1 MSRPPAHDW
10 TGAGERGAAGSA
22 SPGFIAGF
30 GAGAVTALA
39 VVALIAAI
47 AGELDDSDL
56 TSQAIEVIRDEY
68 YKPVDDSV
76 LDKASVDGIV
86 RELRKRY
93 DDRFSHYL
101 DPQELRLFET
111 AASGRFS
118 GVGLTVTGVKRGL
131 RVASVLPDTPAERAR
146 IEEGDLITAVNGRSL
161 AGVPAEVSTA
171 RIKGPPG
178 TPVELRVVPG
188 CGGRTRNVDLE
199 RASVELPVAQGKIRR
214 AGARKVAY
222 VQYARFSAGAHGQL
236 RTTLERLYRRGAE
249 GLVLD
254 LRGNGG
260 GLLNEAVLSASVFL
274 PKGELV
280 VSTDSRTMGH
290 REYEATGDPLPEH
303 PTVVL
308 INRDTAS
315 AAEIL
320 AAALG
325 DHGLA
330 TIVGV
335 RSFGKGTF
343 QEVIEL
349 AAGGALDL
357 TVGQY
362 FTPEGVSLAGKGIKP
377 DVRAV
382 DDSETPRD
390 EGLRR
395 ALAVLARD
403 L

>member
-1 MSRPPAHDW
+1 VSAGPQARSR
-10 TGAGERGAAGSA
+10 R
-22 SPGFIAGF
+22 GFIGGF
-30 GAGAVTALA
+30 VAGAVAAVA

-47 AGELDDSDL
+47 SGDFGGSDL
-56 TSQAIEVIRDEY
+56 TSQASEAIRDDY
-68 YKPVDDSV
+68 YKPVKGSV
-76 LDKASVDGIV
+76 LDKASVDGII

-101 DPQELRLFET
+101 DPRELRQFEL

-118 GVGLTVTGVKRGL
+118 GVGLTVTGVRRGL
-131 RVASVLPDTPAERAR
+131 RVASVLPDTPAQRAR
-146 IEEGDLITAVNGRSL
+146 IEEGDLITAVDGRSL
-161 AGVPAEVSTA
+161 VGVAPEVSTA

-178 TPVELRVVPG
+178 TPVELRVVSAS
-188 CGGRTRNVDLE
+188 GRGTRNVQLE
-199 RASVELPVAQGKIRR
+199 RASVELPVAPGEIRR
-214 AGARKVAY
+214 AGTSKAAY
-222 VQYARFSAGAHGQL
+222 VRYPSFRAGAHADL
-236 RTTLERLYRRGAE
+236 RSTLERLYRRGAK

-290 REYEATGDPLPEH
+290 RDYEATGDPLPQH

-320 AAALG
+320 ASALG
-325 DHGLA
+325 DHHLA
-330 TIVGV
+330 TIVGT

-343 QEVIEL
+343 QEVIHL

-357 TVGQY
+357 TVGEY
-362 FTPEGVSLAGKGIKP
+362 FTANGTSLAGKGIKP

-382 DDSETPRD
+382 DDPETPRD

-395 ALAVLARD
+395 ALAVLAEKMAVENR
-403 L
+403 

>member
-1 MSRPPAHDW
+1 VSAGPPA
-10 TGAGERGAAGSA
+10 RRRR
-22 SPGFIAGF
+22 GFITGF

-47 AGELDDSDL
+47 AGDLGDSDL
-56 TSQAIEVIRDEY
+56 TSQASEVIRDDY
-68 YKPVDDSV
+68 YKPVEGSV
-76 LDKASVDGIV
+76 LDNASLDGMI

-101 DPQELRLFET
+101 DPDELKLFE
-111 AASGRFS
+111 AASSGRFS

-131 RVASVLPDTPAERAR
+131 RVASVLPDTPAQRAG
-146 IEEGDLITAVNGRSL
+146 IEEGDLITAVDGRSL
-161 AGVPAEVSTA
+161 TGVPAEVSTA

-178 TPVELRVVPG
+178 TAVELRVAPG
-188 CGGRTRNVDLE
+188 SGGRTRNVELK
-199 RASVELPVAQGKIRR
+199 RATVELPVARGEIRR
-214 AGARKVAY
+214 AGTRRVAHVRY
-222 VQYARFSAGAHGQL
+222 ESFRAGAHGEL
-236 RTTLERLYRRGAE
+236 RSTLERLYRRGAE

-260 GLLNEAVLSASVFL
+260 GLLTEAVLSASVFL
-274 PKGELV
+274 SKGELV

-290 REYEATGDPLPEH
+290 RDYEATGDPLPQH

-320 AAALG
+320 ASALG
-325 DHGLA
+325 DHRLA
-330 TIVGV
+330 TIVGT

-343 QEVIEL
+343 QEVVHL

-357 TVGQY
+357 TVGEY
-362 FTPEGVSLAGKGIKP
+362 FTADGVSLAGKGITP
-377 DVRAV
+377 EVRAV
-382 DDSETPRD
+382 DDPETPRD

-395 ALAVLARD
+395 ALAVLASDR
-403 L
+403 

>member
-1 MSRPPAHDW
+1 MSHR
-10 TGAGERGAAGSA
+10 RG
-22 SPGFIAGF
+22 FLTGF

-39 VVALIAAI
+39 VAALIAAV
-47 AGELDDSDL
+47 AGDFRDSDL
-56 TSQAIEVIRDEY
+56 TSQVSEVIRDDY
-68 YKPVDDSV
+68 YKPVEGSV
-76 LDKASVDGIV
+76 LESASVDGII

-93 DDRFSHYL
+93 DDRITHYL
-101 DPQELRLFET
+101 DPQELRLFE
-111 AASGRFS
+111 AAAAGRFS

-161 AGVPAEVSTA
+161 AGVSADVSTA

-178 TPVELRVVPG
+178 TPVNLRVVSG
-188 CGGRTRNVDLE
+188 AGGRTRSVHLE
-199 RASVELPVAQGKIRR
+199 RASVELPVARGEIRR
-214 AGARKVAY
+214 AGASKVAY
-222 VQYARFSAGAHGQL
+222 VQYASFRAGAHGELQ
-236 RTTLERLYRRGAE
+236 TTLERLYRRGAE

-260 GLLNEAVLSASVFL
+260 GLLDEAVLSASVFL
-274 PKGELV
+274 SKGELV

-290 REYEATGDPLPEH
+290 REYEATGEPLPEH

-320 AAALG
+320 ASALD

-330 TIVGV
+330 TIAGEH
-335 RSFGKGTF
+335 SFGKGTF
-343 QEVIEL
+343 QELIPL

-357 TVGQY
+357 TVGEY
-362 FTPEGVSLAGKGIKP
+362 FTADGVSLAGKGIRPEVK
-377 DVRAV
+377 AV
-382 DDSETPRD
+382 DDPETPPD

-395 ALAVLARD
+395 ALAVLAERMAIENR
-403 L
+403 